1 MSLLVKNN
9 RSDSTL
15 APDTIRIEE
24 RFPQVKAQKLN
35 NAFFQKN
42 ITLRRHFEN

>member
-42 ITLRRHFEN
+42 ITSRRHFEN